1 MLFVPPHPSPVACNL
16 ARMSDVAAWPDLQNL
31 IADDAEVHADGFH
44 VCYIIITNHSA
55 LE

>member
-1 MLFVPPHPSPVACNL
+1 MLFVPPHPSPVAL
-16 ARMSDVAAWPDLQNL
+16 KHARMSDVAAWPDLQNL